1 MPSKTISI
9 LKDSTMTRRVRLIA
23 LLFLFSVAAFSTSF
37 AADTK
42 FRAGAARI
50 DVTPSQ
56 EELPKPYTSVF
67 DHIYARVIVVDNG
80 PSRVVL
86 ASVDSATISNN
97 YPADL
102 AARIAKE
109 ANVPV
114 ENVMLATTHAHD
126 SIRISNMPGTTAVP
140 FSMPFNAKV
149 EAALVDATRES
160 IAKLQPARIGFGRGK
175 AYINGNR
182 MYWDPEQGRYMLGYD
197 RSGKLPSD
205 KTVYVVKFENVS
217 GEPIAFFVNYALMP
231 IVHTT
236 GSYNGGDSRL
246 GGDVPGATSQY
257 AEKALG
263 EKAVVIMTMGGGDQH
278 PIYRVNRRGPE
289 AQQYSE
295 SLIRTYSQI
304 LGEEIL
310 ATSKDIRDTIDQ
322 GPLYAS
328 GKALT
333 CPGKLTIPINDPSRC
348 STAPDSKLPL
358 CGVYK
363 EEDAPPVP
371 FGINLLVIGDIALG
385 AVSEDVGTTMVQRVQ
400 ASSPYT
406 NTIVISRLFGPARY
420 LVTDDMYGLYTFD
433 STDSHVK
440 KGCAEKSIV
449 NGFQTLMPK

>member
-1 MPSKTISI
+1 
-9 LKDSTMTRRVRLIA
+9 MTRRTGSLLSL
-23 LLFLFSVAAFSTSF
+23 LLFAIFATVTSSAAE
-37 AADTK
+37 AK
-42 FRAGAARI
+42 FRAGATRI

-56 EELPKPYTSVF
+56 QELPKPYTSVF
-67 DHIYARVIVVDNG
+67 DPIYARVIVVENG
-80 PSRVVL
+80 AARLVL

-102 AARIAKE
+102 AAHIAKE
-109 ANVPV
+109 ADVPV

-126 SIRISNMPGTTAVP
+126 SIRISNVPGTTAVP
-140 FSMPFNAKV
+140 FSMAFNAKV
-149 EAALVDATRES
+149 EAALVDATRQS

-197 RSGKLPSD
+197 RSGTLPSD
-205 KTVYVVKFENVS
+205 KTVYVVKFESLS

-236 GSYNGGDSRL
+236 GSYSGGDDRL

-278 PIYRVNRRGPE
+278 PIYRVDRHGPE

-310 ATSKDIRDTIDQ
+310 ATSKDIRNTIDQ
-322 GPLYAS
+322 GQIYAA
-328 GKALT
+328 GKDLT
-333 CPGKLTIPINDPSRC
+333 CPGKLTTPINDPSRC
-348 STAPDSKLPL
+348 SNEPDSKLPP

-363 EEDAPPVP
+363 EEDAPPVT
-371 FGINLLVIGDIALG
+371 FGINLLVVGDIAFA

-400 ASSPYT
+400 ASSPYR
-406 NTIVISRLFGPARY
+406 NTVVISRIFGPARY

-433 STDSHVK
+433 STDSHAK

-449 NGFQTLMPK
+449 SGFLDLMPK